1 MTHLHASQI
10 EQGRTILLIIHPPL
24 APGGHGVED
33 DGDPVEGG
41 VAADEPGAVG
51 DGLPAQLPHV
61 SLVLQP
67 LVVPLDPVTPGH
79 CKQNALLLVG
89 PDCGGKFSYSLH
101 DSL

>member
-10 EQGRTILLIIHPPL
+10 EQGRTILLVILPPL

-51 DGLPAQLPHV
+51 DGLPAQLPQLLGIV
-61 SLVLQP
+61 IFSSSSNSRVFLRS
-67 LVVPLDPVTPGH
+67 
-79 CKQNALLLVG
+79 AL
-89 PDCGGKFSYSLH
+89 
-101 DSL
+101 